1 MEFLYAFEVEA
12 LTLEAGLLILLCLA
26 LATII
31 MLAAVAE
38 RPRVPKVAEWLGH
51 EEALT
56 GLKQAA

>member
-1 MEFLYAFEVEA
+1 MEFLCAFEGEA

-31 MLAAVAE
+31 VLAAVA
-38 RPRVPKVAEWLGH
+38 PSWRVPKVAWRVGH

-56 GLKQAA
+56 GLMQAA